1 MAAPGPFLTAC
12 ETAKF
17 LLLPST
23 LPNLVKLHS
32 SSLFHPFR
40 MDQVSEGAQ
49 SYNAPILQLMWNVET
64 N

>member
-1 MAAPGPFLTAC
+1 MAAPGPLLTAC

-17 LLLPST
+17 LRLPST
-23 LPNLVKLHS
+23 LPNPVKLHS

-40 MDQVSEGAQ
+40 MDHVLKGAQ